1 MAKESKKQST
11 TTHYS
16 IHEVQEHMEQYLD
29 ASERRLR
36 ARLREA
42 WKQRASLKITYGP
55 TRASV
60 LRAGA
65 R

>member
-1 MAKESKKQST
+1 MATESKKHTMT
-11 TTHYS
+11 TYYS
-16 IHEVQEHMEQYLD
+16 LREVQEHMEQYLD

-36 ARLREA
+36 ARLKEA
-42 WKQRASLKITYGP
+42 WKQRASFKIAYG
-55 TRASV
+55 REKASV